1 MNYIH
6 ESSLAKVM
14 RWIFLIA
21 LCLALFCSGCIEQ
34 KGSSSQSDGNA
45 LDKSAEKL
53 TVTISSPKPGE
64 ILQGNEDVLFDA
76 VVDHGK
82 APLSFRWSSSI
93 DGELSTSRE
102 FRQKASRLIK
112 GSHVIILKVT
122 DADGNSAQG
131 SVLIEVM

>member
-1 MNYIH
+1 
-6 ESSLAKVM
+6 M

-21 LCLALFCSGCIEQ
+21 LCFALFCSGCIEQ

-64 ILQGNEDVLFDA
+64 ILQGNEDALFDA
-76 VVDHGK
+76 AVYQGK

-102 FRQKASRLIK
+102 FRQKASRLNK

>member
-1 MNYIH
+1 
-6 ESSLAKVM
+6 M

-76 VVDHGK
+76 AVYQGK

-102 FRQKASRLIK
+102 FRQEASRLNK

>member
-1 MNYIH
+1 LHY
-6 ESSLAKVM
+6 
-14 RWIFLIA
+14 A
-21 LCLALFCSGCIEQ
+21 LPFFVQGVSNRRVAPP
-34 KGSSSQSDGNA
+34 KSDGNA

-64 ILQGNEDVLFDA
+64 ILQGNEDFLFDA
-76 VVDHGK
+76 AVDHGK

-102 FRQKASRLIK
+102 FRQKASRLNK

-122 DADGNSAQG
+122 DADGKSAQG